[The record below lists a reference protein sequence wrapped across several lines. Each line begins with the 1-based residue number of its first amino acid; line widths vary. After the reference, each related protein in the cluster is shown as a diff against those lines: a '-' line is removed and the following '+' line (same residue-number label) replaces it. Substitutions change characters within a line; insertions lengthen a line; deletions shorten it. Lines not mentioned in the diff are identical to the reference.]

1 MIQEKIEIATDQPLT
16 ALELNHIKALWEVI
30 LHYGDNFPVMGSKWI
45 PFVRGETITRLG
57 STFVANSVDCE
68 RLASEYPELVF
79 ISEDEQIADILISQ
93 FNVCDLESSNRV
105 AQQIPSMKTY
115 LEKSALAHHQ
125 SMPIGFFWP
134 LWRNIRRTL
143 LKLMDGSLN
152 RLVDLNF
159 AN

>member
-1 MIQEKIEIATDQPLT
+1 MEIISQLWAQSDTVRSWRN
-16 ALELNHIKALWEVI
+16 NHTT
-30 LHYGDNFPVMGSKWI
+30 WI
-45 PFVRGETITRLG
+45 
-57 STFVANSVDCE
+57 TFVVNSVDCE

-115 LEKSALAHHQ
+115 LEKSAFSTSSINAYWILLA
-125 SMPIGFFWP
+125 SMAKYS
-134 LWRNIRRTL
+134 RTL

-152 RLVDLNF
+152 RLLDLNF